1 MAAEIVLHQDDLADP
16 RKVVVI
22 QSLEYLRI
30 VDSGA
35 AVGDLDVSLSTLAD
49 RPLRCMSKVLFARWP
64 DAGSAGALSVN
75 ATILIYR
82 KK

>member
-1 MAAEIVLHQDDLADP
+1 MAAEIVLHRDDLADP